1 MGSSP
6 FNSNVLKGQIMPK
19 FNGLV
24 KLTAHKGY
32 VEVVRAD
39 AVAGGVEY
47 NADDANEIAKMAV
60 THADKLKFKV
70 KAFIPNVEPSETGS
84 KGETLFTTAKLKK
97 LALEPMVLK
106 ARSRPLPYLAFLEP
120 RPAATAKAQG
130 LGDAKASKPKEPE
143 VPQGL

>member
-1 MGSSP
+1 
-6 FNSNVLKGQIMPK
+6 MPK

-39 AVAGGVEY
+39 AVAGGTEY
-47 NADDANEIAKMAV
+47 DAADGDGIAKRV
-60 THADKLKFKV
+60 LTHADKLKLKI
-70 KAFIPNVEPSETGS
+70 KAFIPDVEPSETGS

-106 ARSRPLPYLAFLEP
+106 AKSRPLPYLAFLKP
-120 RPAATAKAQG
+120 RPAATSKAQG
-130 LGDAKASKPKEPE
+130 LGEAKAAKAKAPE